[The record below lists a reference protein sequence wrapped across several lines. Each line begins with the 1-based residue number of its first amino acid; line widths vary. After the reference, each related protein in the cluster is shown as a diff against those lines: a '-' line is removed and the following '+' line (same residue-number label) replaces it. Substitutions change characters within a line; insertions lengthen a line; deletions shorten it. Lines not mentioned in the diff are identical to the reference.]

1 MRIEV
6 NHFKSICFP
15 QSTENFFHPAE
26 IDPQI
31 RSALLEKYHHELE
44 QCSPRETWVGDAHQ
58 KSTPYPILGSEV
70 HQIQLQDLSE
80 ALVIAIT
87 DIVERWWVDTSAR
100 FPERMPIEPME
111 ERLLQWM
118 DQLEP
123 HIIRPYKSCQGSWR
137 PDFLLESSDD
147 PEGIENFRIC
157 EINARFFSNGFFFTA
172 FGQQALLNMG
182 LEKCGLK
189 GATDPHRIIT
199 GINSLFDPALPLH
212 IVKGDEHGFD
222 IHMLVP
228 RLRRYLGMDVKVISP
243 GNLRLIPAASP
254 GGYKLFCLSEPQ
266 SQQTKISSAAS
277 EFLEEVHQIGLELH
291 QRELLTMSFE
301 MLQQISLRC
310 FNDLRTIFL
319 VHDKRML
326 GLVREEL
333 DSLVARKVL
342 SVQQSDLLGRGLAHT
357 IIPGSDSLHQLM
369 LNCNVKA
376 ATRSNYLLKP
386 VRGGKGSGILFGD
399 QVSQKKWLSLLR
411 AMRDPHLRR
420 GKTTH
425 VVQKKIQQ
433 KRYDVLLEE
442 NSAAGCFPLVGT
454 FHVAHGAFLGLG
466 LWRSGPGRICALSRG
481 GSWMC
486 SVLPQ

>member
-1 MRIEV
+1 MIRES
-6 NHFKSICFP
+6 KSDRK
-15 QSTENFFHPAE
+15 Q
-26 IDPQI
+26 
-31 RSALLEKYHHELE
+31 
-44 QCSPRETWVGDAHQ
+44 V
-58 KSTPYPILGSEV
+58 
-70 HQIQLQDLSE
+70 
-80 ALVIAIT
+80 
-87 DIVERWWVDTSAR
+87 
-100 FPERMPIEPME
+100 
-111 ERLLQWM
+111 
-118 DQLEP
+118 
-123 HIIRPYKSCQGSWR
+123 
-137 PDFLLESSDD
+137 
-147 PEGIENFRIC
+147 
-157 EINARFFSNGFFFTA
+157 
-172 FGQQALLNMG
+172 
-182 LEKCGLK
+182 
-189 GATDPHRIIT
+189 IT

-376 ATRSNYLLKP
+376 TTRSNYLLKP